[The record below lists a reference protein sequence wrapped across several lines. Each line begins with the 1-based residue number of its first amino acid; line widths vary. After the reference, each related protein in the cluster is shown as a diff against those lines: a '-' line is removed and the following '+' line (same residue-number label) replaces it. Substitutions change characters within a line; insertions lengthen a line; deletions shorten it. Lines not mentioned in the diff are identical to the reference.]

1 MLTFHREMN
10 PGGGQ
15 ITKCVVPSCQAGLSF
30 YTTCPIALYYTR
42 SPARRRSGV
51 GMIEITRH
59 RMKGSTMSLPLKPLT
74 TTMIGGITFL
84 LPLIVVLALL
94 GQGLALVSG
103 IAAPLA
109 AYLPERQIGG
119 VAAVTLV
126 GLVLILLMCY
136 GAGLLAR
143 AALGRALSEKFEN
156 RLHALYPRYTV
167 IKAMTQGLGAT
178 TGSSALKPVLVS
190 FDDHQ
195 LLALEVERL
204 ADGRVVVFLP
214 GAPDIWSG
222 SVVLVPPER
231 VAGVSIGVGALDRSL
246 KRLGG
251 GTAALLNP
259 SPGLP
264 TSSPSSS

>member
-1 MLTFHREMN
+1 M
-10 PGGGQ
+10 
-15 ITKCVVPSCQAGLSF
+15 ALS
-30 YTTCPIALYYTR
+30 
-42 SPARRRSGV
+42 
-51 GMIEITRH
+51 
-59 RMKGSTMSLPLKPLT
+59 LKPLT
-74 TTMIGGITFL
+74 TTMIGGIIFL

-94 GQGLALVSG
+94 GQGLAMVSS

-109 AYLPERQIGG
+109 AYLPGREIGG

-143 AALGRALSEKFEN
+143 VAFGRALSENLEN
-156 RLHALYPRYTV
+156 RLHDLYPRYTV
-167 IKAMTQGLGAT
+167 IKAMTQGVGGTAGSGA
-178 TGSSALKPVLVS
+178 LRPVLVS

-195 LLALEVERL
+195 PLAFEVERL

-214 GAPDIWSG
+214 GAPDPWSG

-231 VAGVSIGVGALDRSL
+231 VTGLSIDVAALNRSL
-246 KRLGG
+246 KRLGS

-259 SPGLP
+259 PPGLP
-264 TSSPSSS
+264 T